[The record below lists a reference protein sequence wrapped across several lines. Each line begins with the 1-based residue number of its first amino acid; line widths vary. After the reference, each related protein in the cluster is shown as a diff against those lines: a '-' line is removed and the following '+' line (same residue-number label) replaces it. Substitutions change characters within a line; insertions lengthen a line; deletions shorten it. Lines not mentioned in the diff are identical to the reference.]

1 MGLSEKSPTLRLSPC
16 AAKDDWMGLLTAFLR
31 PISSWAGGQGVAG
44 FPSPSHISTYHL
56 ELARHLLVNP
66 TEQRNTQGWQD
77 GGFDWGSTIKIDQVV
92 NHSLFYCGKICKIQN

>member
-1 MGLSEKSPTLRLSPC
+1 MASKTMGLSEKSPTLRLSPC
-16 AAKDDWMGLLTAFLR
+16 AAKDDWMGLLTALLR

-44 FPSPSHISTYHL
+44 FPSPSHIFTYHL
-56 ELARHLLVNP
+56 ELARHLLVN
-66 TEQRNTQGWQD
+66 